1 MIKILPHLFGHL
13 KNEHDYQVAPQL
25 CLAFFYC
32 SGGNGRSPSKSYPRH
47 ILPPRHNHPPV
58 SDEHLYRVNCIE

>member
-13 KNEHDYQVAPQL
+13 KNEHDYQAAPQL

-32 SGGNGRSPSKSYPRH
+32 SGGNGRSLGKSYLRH
-47 ILPPRHNHPPV
+47 ILPPRRVHPV
-58 SDEHLYRVNCIE
+58 L